1 MDIDL
6 VSENND
12 WNQVSC
18 PWNEAEN
25 TKEHK
30 CAIKNTSICKFF
42 CGIKYLD
49 SVLFVVYSRNVFG
62 NKEREHGIGQVLY
75 MD

>member
-1 MDIDL
+1 MRELKELQGANMDIDL
-6 VSENND
+6 VSENID
-12 WNQVSC
+12 WNQISC
-18 PWNEAEN
+18 PCNEYEN

-49 SVLFVVYSRNVFG
+49 SVLCSYPFESKDVIDR
-62 NKEREHGIGQVLY
+62 
-75 MD
+75 